1 MKYILLLLYLIYLIY
16 YIFNMSISIYNFTD
30 VKKQVWNLPKKDFFR
45 LFNYMVKLS
54 NEKIVE
60 DILDFRPLNKN
71 EITKDLKIKY
81 ENSKKKSLDK
91 FTNLLSKYDS
101 N

>member
-1 MKYILLLLYLIYLIY
+1 
-16 YIFNMSISIYNFTD
+16 
-30 VKKQVWNLPKKDFFR
+30 
-45 LFNYMVKLS
+45 MVKLS